1 MSLYDNEHPQHLAH
15 LARAKAASR
24 RTTEMLDAA
33 DRAWRPP
40 ETAPRDGSKFT
51 VLYDDGSTEDEV
63 YWSNERY
70 CMLGAPQGS
79 CGPGFVSTEAG
90 NLPVGDCP
98 DITHWR
104 AAQHD
109 GGGAGITCTGIAEA
123 KAAAAID
130 RENRRVPWAVRV
142 RAA

>member
-1 MSLYDNEHPQHLAH
+1 MSLFDSEHPQHLAH

-33 DRAWRPP
+33 DRC
-40 ETAPRDGSKFT
+40 EG
-51 VLYDDGSTEDEV
+51 
-63 YWSNERY
+63 
-70 CMLGAPQGS
+70 M
-79 CGPGFVSTEAG
+79 
-90 NLPVGDCP
+90 
-98 DITHWR
+98 
-104 AAQHD
+104 
-109 GGGAGITCTGIAEA
+109 AEA